1 LIENQDKDFCY
12 MPYPIPVE
20 QLCEI
25 ALRAGRAIMGVYEE
39 SNLLKLKEDS
49 SPLTKADLISHEIIL
64 SELRAKVK
72 NIPIISEEGEIPS
85 FEERKN
91 WDKFYLVDGLD
102 GTKEFLKKTGDFT
115 VNIALISKGVP
126 VQGVVYAPALNK
138 LYYAEESRGAFRKE
152 LHSSSEQRIFST
164 HKKKGEAL
172 KVVASKSHRN
182 TETNEFIQKLKVDSF
197 VEAGSSLKFCLLAE
211 GLADIY
217 PRLSPTMEWDVA
229 AGDCIFRNSTSAGSR
244 ESCLTYNKASLKN
257 ESFVLGSGF

>member
-1 LIENQDKDFCY
+1 
-12 MPYPIPVE
+12 MPYPISIE

-25 ALRAGRAIMGVYEE
+25 SLKAGRAILEVYEE
-39 SNLLKLKEDS
+39 ANLLKLKEDS

-64 SELRAKVK
+64 SQLKAKVQ

-115 VNIALISKGVP
+115 VNIAFISNGVP

-138 LYYAEESRGAFRKE
+138 LYYAEQSRGAFKKE
-152 LHSSSEQRIFST
+152 NGSEQRIFST

-172 KVVASKSHRN
+172 RVVASKSHRN
-182 TETNEFIQKLKVDSF
+182 AETNEFIEKLKVDSF

-244 ESCLTYNKASLKN
+244 ESCLIYNKADLKN
-257 ESFVLGSGF
+257 ESFIIGSGF

>member
-1 LIENQDKDFCY
+1 ML
-12 MPYPIPVE
+12 YPVSIE
-20 QLCEI
+20 QLCDI
-25 ALRAGRAIMGVYEE
+25 ALKAGRAILEVYEE
-39 SNLLKLKEDS
+39 ANLLKIKEDS

-64 SELRAKVK
+64 SQLKAKVQD
-72 NIPIISEEGEIPS
+72 IPIISEEGEIPS

-91 WDKFYLVDGLD
+91 WDMFYLVDGLD

-115 VNIALISKGVP
+115 VNIAFISNGVP

-138 LYYAEESRGAFRKE
+138 LYYAEQSRGAFKKE
-152 LHSSSEQRIFST
+152 LNSSEQRIFST

-172 KVVASKSHRN
+172 RVVASKSHRN
-182 TETNEFIQKLKVDSF
+182 AETNEFIEKLKVDSF

-244 ESCLTYNKASLKN
+244 ESCLIYNKIDLKN
-257 ESFVLGSGF
+257 ESFIIGSGF

>member
-1 LIENQDKDFCY
+1 
-12 MPYPIPVE
+12 MSYPITIE

-25 ALRAGRAIMGVYEE
+25 ALNAGKAIMEVYEE
-39 SNLLKLKEDS
+39 VNLFNLKEDS

-64 SELRAKVK
+64 SQLKVK
-72 NIPIISEEGEIPS
+72 VQNIPIISEEGEIPS

-91 WDKFYLVDGLD
+91 WSKFYLVDGLD

-115 VNIALISKGVP
+115 VNIALISDGIP

-138 LYYAEESRGAFRKE
+138 LYYAEHSRGSFKKQ
-152 LHSSSEQRIFST
+152 LNDSEQRIFST
-164 HKKKGEAL
+164 NKKKGEAL
-172 KVVASKSHRN
+172 TVVASKSHRN
-182 TETNEFIQKLKVDSF
+182 AETNEFIKKLKVDSF

-229 AGDCIFRNSTSAGSR
+229 AGDCVFRNSTLLGSR
-244 ESCLTYNKASLKN
+244 ESCLTYNKADLKN
-257 ESFVLGSGF
+257 ESFVIGSGF